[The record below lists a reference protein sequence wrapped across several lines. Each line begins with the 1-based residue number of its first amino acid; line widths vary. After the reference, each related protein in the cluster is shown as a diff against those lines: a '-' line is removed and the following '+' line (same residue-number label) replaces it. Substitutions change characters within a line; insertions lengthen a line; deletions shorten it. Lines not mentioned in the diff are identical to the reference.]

1 MEVKRFSNRGDEE
14 NHDDK
19 LLKLNML
26 MLTRDVSDDVKTAL
40 VIMMSVKQASEIIHT
55 RLDPIM
61 NGECYTSRKCLVG
74 EDLLC
79 G

>member
-1 MEVKRFSNRGDEE
+1 MEVKRFSHRGDEE

-19 LLKLNML
+19 LCPLNML
-26 MLTRDVSDDVKTAL
+26 MLDICDVSDDVKTAL

-61 NGECYTSRKCLVG
+61 NGECYTSGKCLVG
-74 EDLLC
+74 EDLL
-79 G
+79 